1 MAQDYDSPRNKD
13 EDEESLQALSK
24 GSQNNSNDMDDDEN
38 AIAEDYELPGADLSG
53 DRHSD
58 AGRRVHLLRMLP
70 GEASQP
76 ACLHYRRR
84 TAGMQGVC
92 GLMAFDEA
100 YNEPENVEVLV
111 KSLDPGQPAQLHYA
125 HAGDAGADL
134 RTTEEVTLKPFQR
147 ALVPTGVA
155 IALPAGYVALVHPR
169 SGLAVKQGVTVL
181 NAPGTIDAG
190 YRGEIKVPLINL
202 DPERAVTFH
211 PGDRI
216 AQLVIQR
223 YVEAKFIEAQTL
235 PGSDRAER
243 GFGSTGVA
251 S

>member
-1 MAQDYDSPRNKD
+1 
-13 EDEESLQALSK
+13 
-24 GSQNNSNDMDDDEN
+24 
-38 AIAEDYELPGADLSG
+38 
-53 DRHSD
+53 
-58 AGRRVHLLRMLP
+58 
-70 GEASQP
+70 
-76 ACLHYRRR
+76 
-84 TAGMQGVC
+84 
-92 GLMAFDEA
+92 MAFDEA

-202 DPERAVTFH
+202 DPERAVTF
-211 PGDRI
+211 
-216 AQLVIQR
+216 
-223 YVEAKFIEAQTL
+223 
-235 PGSDRAER
+235 RATASHSWSSNATSR
-243 GFGSTGVA
+243 QNSSRRRPCPDPTARNVA
-251 S
+251 SDQPALRPDGTAIHKDRGCIRPCNTRPDTSVIW

>member
-1 MAQDYDSPRNKD
+1 M
-13 EDEESLQALSK
+13 
-24 GSQNNSNDMDDDEN
+24 
-38 AIAEDYELPGADLSG
+38 
-53 DRHSD
+53 
-58 AGRRVHLLRMLP
+58 
-70 GEASQP
+70 
-76 ACLHYRRR
+76 
-84 TAGMQGVC
+84 T
-92 GLMAFDEA
+92 FDET
-100 YNEPENVEVLV
+100 YNEPENTEILV
-111 KSLDPGQPAQLHYA
+111 QSLNPDFPARLHYA

-134 RTTEEVTLKPFQR
+134 ITTQEVELKPFQR

-155 IALPAGYVALVHPR
+155 IALPAGYVGLVHPR

-202 DPERAVTFH
+202 DPEHTVVFH

-223 YVEAKFIEAQTL
+223 YVEARFVPAETL
-235 PGSDRAER
+235 PGSDRSTR

>member
-1 MAQDYDSPRNKD
+1 MTVD
-13 EDEESLQALSK
+13 
-24 GSQNNSNDMDDDEN
+24 
-38 AIAEDYELPGADLSG
+38 
-53 DRHSD
+53 
-58 AGRRVHLLRMLP
+58 V
-70 GEASQP
+70 
-76 ACLHYRRR
+76 
-84 TAGMQGVC
+84 T
-92 GLMAFDEA
+92 
-100 YNEPENVEVLV
+100 YNEPEQVEVLV
-111 KSLDPGQPAQLHYA
+111 RSIDPDHPAALHYA

-134 RTTEEVTLKPFQR
+134 RTTRAVTLRPFER

-181 NAPGTIDAG
+181 NAPGTVDAG

-202 DPERAVTFH
+202 DPEHTVEFQ

-223 YVEAKFIEAQTL
+223 YAEARFIPADTL

>member
-1 MAQDYDSPRNKD
+1 
-13 EDEESLQALSK
+13 
-24 GSQNNSNDMDDDEN
+24 
-38 AIAEDYELPGADLSG
+38 
-53 DRHSD
+53 
-58 AGRRVHLLRMLP
+58 
-70 GEASQP
+70 
-76 ACLHYRRR
+76 
-84 TAGMQGVC
+84 
-92 GLMAFDEA
+92 MAFDEA

-223 YVEAKFIEAQTL
+223 YVEAKFIEALDRPHLLSDVTRVL
-235 PGSDRAER
+235 SDHGVNIISGSI
-243 GFGSTGVA
+243 STGTDRVA
-251 S
+251 TSQFSFEMADPQHLNTLLAAVRKIEGVFDVYRITGAKDSAEPRLRKM

>member
-1 MAQDYDSPRNKD
+1 MAY
-13 EDEESLQALSK
+13 
-24 GSQNNSNDMDDDEN
+24 
-38 AIAEDYELPGADLSG
+38 
-53 DRHSD
+53 
-58 AGRRVHLLRMLP
+58 
-70 GEASQP
+70 
-76 ACLHYRRR
+76 
-84 TAGMQGVC
+84 
-92 GLMAFDEA
+92 DEA
-100 YNEPENVEVLV
+100 YNEPEQVEVLIQADADGV
-111 KSLDPGQPAQLHYA
+111 SPALHYA

-134 RTTEEVTLKPFQR
+134 TCTCEVTLKPFER
-147 ALVPTGVA
+147 ALVPTGVSL
-155 IALPAGYVALVHPR
+155 ALPAGYVGLVHPR

-202 DPERAVTFH
+202 DPERTAVFH

-223 YVEAKFIEAQTL
+223 YVEARFVPAATL

-251 S
+251 

>member
-1 MAQDYDSPRNKD
+1 
-13 EDEESLQALSK
+13 
-24 GSQNNSNDMDDDEN
+24 
-38 AIAEDYELPGADLSG
+38 
-53 DRHSD
+53 
-58 AGRRVHLLRMLP
+58 
-70 GEASQP
+70 
-76 ACLHYRRR
+76 
-84 TAGMQGVC
+84 
-92 GLMAFDEA
+92 MAFDEA

-111 KSLDPGQPAQLHYA
+111 KSLDPDHPAELYYA

-202 DPERAVTFH
+202 DPEHTVTFH

-223 YVEAKFIEAQTL
+223 YVEATFIEAETL

-251 S
+251 SRAERTGLVAEESANADISMVSGVFGRATRGRMPRMHGEARVV